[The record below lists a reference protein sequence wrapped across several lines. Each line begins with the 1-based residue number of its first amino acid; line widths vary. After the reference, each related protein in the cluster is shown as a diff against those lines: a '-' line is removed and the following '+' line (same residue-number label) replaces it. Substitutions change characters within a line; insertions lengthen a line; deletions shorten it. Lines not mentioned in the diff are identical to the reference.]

1 VTDGVMV
8 TIVVWLMAMV
18 AMIVWLHAI
27 AQLIREFSII
37 M

>member
-1 VTDGVMV
+1 
-8 TIVVWLMAMV
+8 MAMV